1 MNTWSKYFIVDTS
14 VPIPNKLKFGRG
26 FMGFDDKG
34 EMLLTYN
41 PNKVKLYDKDTD
53 ARIDFDKIVN
63 MVDLYH
69 IIINQTPQP
78 QAPGGVVVQVS
89 YSKVSNK

>member
-41 PNKVKLYDKDTD
+41 PNNVKLYDKDTD

-89 YSKVSNK
+89 YSKVSSK